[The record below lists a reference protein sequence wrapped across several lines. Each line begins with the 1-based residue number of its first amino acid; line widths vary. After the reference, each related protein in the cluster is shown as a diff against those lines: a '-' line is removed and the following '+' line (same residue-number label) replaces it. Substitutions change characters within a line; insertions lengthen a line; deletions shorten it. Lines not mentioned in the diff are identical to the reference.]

1 MYVDCSFPLIVDV
14 QSFDP
19 AQRGLLFTY
28 SSGNMWVV
36 RGYLCSSGRATAN
49 TANEQM
55 PKNHDGVVEELD

>member
-1 MYVDCSFPLIVDV
+1 
-14 QSFDP
+14 
-19 AQRGLLFTY
+19 
-28 SSGNMWVV
+28 MWVV